1 MGLFYSSTQRRYLY
15 ETKQMEMDGIF
26 KRRIA
31 WDTMRCAA
39 GFCNGVADCGHYAG
53 KCKRYHFVYWKT
65 SRKQIGRRSPIRH
78 RTVRC
83 DILL

>member
-1 MGLFYSSTQRRYLY
+1 MGLFYSSTQRRYFY

-39 GFCNGVADCGHYAG
+39 GFCNVAAN
-53 KCKRYHFVYWKT
+53 
-65 SRKQIGRRSPIRH
+65 GRRHSGKHTR
-78 RTVRC
+78 RYLVYR
-83 DILL
+83 